1 MPSWTKLAFTHALAS
16 RFQCSCV
23 YTSRLVVRL
32 NAAAAKMNL
41 RWATCVVLALFGP
54 TIVEDKCKPMLRAL
68 VGEYA
73 AEDEKKAA
81 EKRAAIEAVE
91 AAQKAAAMKKKQ
103 LDDYTDYLDGQMQL
117 KAKFAREETM
127 HDLANKYLIHKHY
140 WKIFVPIQIIVTL
153 AALLTA
159 N

>member
-1 MPSWTKLAFTHALAS
+1 MSKATPG
-16 RFQCSCV
+16 V
-23 YTSRLVVRL
+23 IRLL
-32 NAAAAKMNL
+32 NDELKAAKGDEEGEL
-41 RWATCVVLALFGP
+41 KVVD
-54 TIVEDKCKPMLRAL
+54 DKCKPLLRSL

-91 AAQKAAAMKKKQ
+91 AAQKAAAMKQKEQ
-103 LDDYTDYLDGQMQL
+103 DDYTDYLDGQMEL

-140 WKIFVPIQIIVTL
+140 WKIFVPLQIIVTL
-153 AALLTA
+153 AALLA
-159 N
+159 FCAAALV